1 MNIIAQLFGIGAMV
15 SLFLIY
21 QQKSRKKLIATKL
34 SADIFWVAHYFCLG
48 ATAGMIPNFVGI
60 FRELIF
66 INRKTKK
73 WASIILW
80 PILFILINWAL
91 GLRTFDSWFNFLPI
105 TASTFV
111 TVSLWIDNPRL
122 TKLISIP
129 ISVAFLVY
137 DIFVGSYI
145 GIINESIAISSIILY
160 FIKSKFKKGD
170 SNCGR

>member
-1 MNIIAQLFGIGAMV
+1 MNIIAQVFGIGAMV

-21 QQKSRKKLIATKL
+21 QQKDRKKLIAAKL

-48 ATAGMIPNFVGI
+48 AVAGMIPNFVGI

-73 WASIILW
+73 WAGLFIW
-80 PILFILINWAL
+80 PIIFILINWGL
-91 GLRTFDSWFNFLPI
+91 GFRTFSSWYNLLPI

-111 TVSLWIDNPRL
+111 TISLWIDNPRL

-129 ISVAFLVY
+129 ISAAFLTY

-145 GIINESIAISSIILY
+145 GIINESIAIGSIIIY
-160 FIKSKFKKGD
+160 FFKEKFSKGERL
-170 SNCGR
+170 NG